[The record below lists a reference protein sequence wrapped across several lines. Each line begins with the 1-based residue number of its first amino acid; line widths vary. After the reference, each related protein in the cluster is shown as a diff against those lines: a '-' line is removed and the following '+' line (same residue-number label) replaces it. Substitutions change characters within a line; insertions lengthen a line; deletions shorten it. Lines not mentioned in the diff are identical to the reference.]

1 MTDRDE
7 LAARAIRAEANFREM
22 RTRAD
27 RFREQ
32 MEEQAAVIAEA
43 VRRLQPPWDGDKE
56 QGLYYLLTRPL
67 TGRPVRRI
75 EHGDDVRPTS
85 HGVASIREGEVSP

>member
-1 MTDRDE
+1 MTESDE
-7 LAARAIRAEANFREM
+7 LEARAIQAEANFREM

-32 MEEQAAVIAEA
+32 MEAQAAVIAEA

-56 QGLYYLLTRPL
+56 QGLYYLLT

-75 EHGDDVRPTS
+75 EHGDDVRSTS
-85 HGVASIREGEVSP
+85 HGVVAIREGERDE